1 MIILKET
8 KREMLCNDQL
18 KICDLYNI
26 PIGIVTKL
34 IPNSLDKEKYALHK
48 ENVQLY

>member
-1 MIILKET
+1 MVILKET

-18 KICDLYNI
+18 KIFDLYNI
-26 PIGIVTKL
+26 PIGTVTKL